1 MSRSIRGGDKR
12 AKRLCGR
19 VAHEQTLTR
28 ANKRL
33 QFTNDDANSSYQLS
47 SKDKII

>member
-1 MSRSIRGGDKR
+1 MSRSIRGDKR

-19 VAHEQTLTR
+19 VAHDQALTR

-33 QFTNDDANSSYQLS
+33 QCTGEDVNSEYRPI
-47 SKDKII
+47 SKSKVT